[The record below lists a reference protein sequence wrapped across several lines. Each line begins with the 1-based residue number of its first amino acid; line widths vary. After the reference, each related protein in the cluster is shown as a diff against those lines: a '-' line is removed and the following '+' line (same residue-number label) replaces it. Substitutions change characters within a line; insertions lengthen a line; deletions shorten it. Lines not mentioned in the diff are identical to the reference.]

1 MRYVLGI
8 HLGATRA
15 TAAVSRYQGGPWGP
29 PEVVTLSAGAPW
41 VDAVVY
47 VSRDGDLLVGQAAL
61 HRAPAEPER
70 IARSPLHRTGDPV
83 PFVLGDVS
91 YPAESLAAALIGWVA
106 DRVAEVEGSQPER
119 IVVTHPPSWS
129 AFRRGLLHEALDQ
142 AQLPGVL
149 ALPSPIAAA
158 ESCLWNQD
166 IEVGKAVAVCA
177 IGGEHV
183 ETAVLRRGPLGFE
196 LLNHAGG
203 EAAAGSQLDDL
214 LMRHVLPRAGIDEND
229 PGAMARLRSA
239 CIAAKERLSQ
249 VPEVIVTEEVYL
261 NREEFEHLA
270 RPVLG
275 AAVSRLARLASSV
288 APEQLACAT
297 LAGGTARIPLATRLA
312 QTMLSCPVAVDEDPG
327 TALCR
332 GAALAAQPRH
342 EPAPE
347 PAPAETSGTLVT
359 GSHEL
364 PAVFGQADEEL
375 EPPPPR
381 PPVEITPLEPPKR
394 RFSLARKGGS
404 STTERDEDR

>member
-29 PEVVTLSAGAPW
+29 PEVVTLSGGAPW
-41 VDAVVY
+41 VDSVLY
-47 VSRDGDLLVGQAAL
+47 VSREGDLLVGQAAL

-83 PFVLGDVS
+83 PFVLGEAS
-91 YPAESLAAALIGWVA
+91 YPAESLAAGLIGWVA

-129 AFRRGLLHEALDQ
+129 AFRRGLLHDALDQ

-166 IEVGKAVAVCA
+166 IEPGKALAVCA

-183 ETAVLRRGPLGFE
+183 ETAVLRRGPRGFE
-196 LLNHAGG
+196 LLGHAEGG
-203 EAAAGSQLDDL
+203 EQEAGSRLDDL
-214 LMRHVLPRAGIDEND
+214 LVRHVLQRVAVDQND
-229 PGAMARLRSA
+229 PGAMARLRAA
-239 CIAAKERLSQ
+239 CVAAKERLSQ
-249 VPEVIVTEEVYL
+249 VPEVIVTDEVYL
-261 NREEFEHLA
+261 TREEFEEFA
-270 RPVLG
+270 KPVLS
-275 AAVSRLARLASSV
+275 AALSRLERLVSTVPS
-288 APEQLACAT
+288 EQLVCAA
-297 LAGGTARIPLATRLA
+297 LVGGTARIPLARRLA
-312 QTMLSCPVAVDEDPG
+312 ETMLSCPVAVDDDPG

-332 GAALAAQPRH
+332 GAALAAQPRQ
-342 EPAPE
+342 EPAP
-347 PAPAETSGTLVT
+347 AQAETSGTLVT
-359 GSHEL
+359 SSYEL
-364 PAVFGQADEEL
+364 PAVFGQADEEF
-375 EPPPPR
+375 EPPPER